1 VFSESPI
8 PVDVVIAQA
17 PTAGPTAVLDATGYV
32 IARRQ
37 ATVSSKIS
45 GKLAEVLIEEGV
57 EVEADQLLARLDDRP
72 PADWDR
78 DAMSLE
84 PPFRPIWRVGGI
96 AVGLDTDSVR
106 LLIELTEFVPE
117 GDTEPRSARIS
128 MDRDQARRFAAHA
141 VSIVGEGR
149 ARCRLCSRP
158 IEVDGGHVCPGTNG
172 HGPLTS

>member
-1 VFSESPI
+1 MELEFDDPKRVT
-8 PVDVVIAQA
+8 V
-17 PTAGPTAVLDATGYV
+17 GY
-32 IARRQ
+32 
-37 ATVSSKIS
+37 
-45 GKLAEVLIEEGV
+45 LGV
-57 EVEADQLLARLDDRP
+57 PGDRTFLLEVEDDVHRAQFQLEKAQVAGLGDLVAQLLARLDDRP

>member
-1 VFSESPI
+1 MDLEFDDPKRVT
-8 PVDVVIAQA
+8 V
-17 PTAGPTAVLDATGYV
+17 GY
-32 IARRQ
+32 
-37 ATVSSKIS
+37 
-45 GKLAEVLIEEGV
+45 LGV
-57 EVEADQLLARLDDRP
+57 PGDRTFILEVEDDVHRAQFQLEKAQVAGLGDLVAQLLARLDDRP
-72 PADWDR
+72 PGDWDR

-141 VSIVGEGR
+141 ASIVGEGR

-158 IEVDGGHVCPGTNG
+158 IETDGGHVCPGTNG

>member
-1 VFSESPI
+1 MDLEFDDPKRVT
-8 PVDVVIAQA
+8 V
-17 PTAGPTAVLDATGYV
+17 GY
-32 IARRQ
+32 
-37 ATVSSKIS
+37 
-45 GKLAEVLIEEGV
+45 LGV
-57 EVEADQLLARLDDRP
+57 PGDRTFLLEVEDDVHRAQFQLEKAQIAGLGDLVAQLLARLDDRP

>member
-1 VFSESPI
+1 MDLEFDDPKRVT
-8 PVDVVIAQA
+8 V
-17 PTAGPTAVLDATGYV
+17 GY
-32 IARRQ
+32 
-37 ATVSSKIS
+37 
-45 GKLAEVLIEEGV
+45 LGV
-57 EVEADQLLARLDDRP
+57 PGDRTFLLEVEDDVHRAQFQLEKAQVAGLGDLVAQLLARLDDRP

-117 GDTEPRSARIS
+117 GDTERRTARIS

>member
-1 VFSESPI
+1 
-8 PVDVVIAQA
+8 VDVDLEFDDPKRV
-17 PTAGPTAVLDATGYV
+17 TVGY
-32 IARRQ
+32 
-37 ATVSSKIS
+37 
-45 GKLAEVLIEEGV
+45 LGV
-57 EVEADQLLARLDDRP
+57 PGDRTFLLEVEDDVHRAQFQLEKAQVAGLGDLVAQLLARLDDRP

>member
-1 VFSESPI
+1 MDLEFDDPKRVT
-8 PVDVVIAQA
+8 V
-17 PTAGPTAVLDATGYV
+17 GY
-32 IARRQ
+32 
-37 ATVSSKIS
+37 
-45 GKLAEVLIEEGV
+45 LGV
-57 EVEADQLLARLDDRP
+57 PGDRTFLLEVEDDVHRAQFQLEKVQVAGLGDLVAQLLARLDDRP

>member
-1 VFSESPI
+1 MDLEFDDPKRVT
-8 PVDVVIAQA
+8 V
-17 PTAGPTAVLDATGYV
+17 GY
-32 IARRQ
+32 
-37 ATVSSKIS
+37 
-45 GKLAEVLIEEGV
+45 LGV
-57 EVEADQLLARLDDRP
+57 PGDRTFLLEVEDDVRRAQFQLEKAQVAGLGDLVAQLLARLDDRP

>member
-1 VFSESPI
+1 MELEFDDPKRVT
-8 PVDVVIAQA
+8 V
-17 PTAGPTAVLDATGYV
+17 GY
-32 IARRQ
+32 
-37 ATVSSKIS
+37 
-45 GKLAEVLIEEGV
+45 LGV
-57 EVEADQLLARLDDRP
+57 PGDRTFLLEVEDDVHRAQFQLEKAQVAGLGDLVAQLLARLDDRP

-117 GDTEPRSARIS
+117 GDTEPRTARIS

>member
-1 VFSESPI
+1 MDLEFDDPKRVT
-8 PVDVVIAQA
+8 V
-17 PTAGPTAVLDATGYV
+17 GY
-32 IARRQ
+32 
-37 ATVSSKIS
+37 
-45 GKLAEVLIEEGV
+45 LGV
-57 EVEADQLLARLDDRP
+57 PGDRTFILEVEDDVHRAQFQLEKAQVAGLGDLVAQLLARLDDRP

-117 GDTEPRSARIS
+117 GDTEPRTARIS

>member
-1 VFSESPI
+1 
-8 PVDVVIAQA
+8 VDVDLEFDDPKRV
-17 PTAGPTAVLDATGYV
+17 TVGY
-32 IARRQ
+32 
-37 ATVSSKIS
+37 
-45 GKLAEVLIEEGV
+45 LGV
-57 EVEADQLLARLDDRP
+57 PGDRTFLLEVEDDVHRAQFQLEKAQIAGLGDLVAQLLARLDDRP

-141 VSIVGEGR
+141 ASIVGEGR

>member
-1 VFSESPI
+1 MDLEFDDPKRVT
-8 PVDVVIAQA
+8 V
-17 PTAGPTAVLDATGYV
+17 GY
-32 IARRQ
+32 
-37 ATVSSKIS
+37 
-45 GKLAEVLIEEGV
+45 LGV
-57 EVEADQLLARLDDRP
+57 PGDRTFLLEVEDDVHRAQFQLEKAQVAGLGDLVAQLLARLDDRP

>member
-1 VFSESPI
+1 MDLEFDDPKRVT
-8 PVDVVIAQA
+8 V
-17 PTAGPTAVLDATGYV
+17 GY
-32 IARRQ
+32 
-37 ATVSSKIS
+37 
-45 GKLAEVLIEEGV
+45 LGV
-57 EVEADQLLARLDDRP
+57 PGDRTFLLEVEDDVHRAQFQLEKAQIAGLGDLVAQLLARLDDRP

-117 GDTEPRSARIS
+117 GDTEPRTARIS

>member
-1 VFSESPI
+1 
-8 PVDVVIAQA
+8 VDVELEFDDPKRV
-17 PTAGPTAVLDATGYV
+17 TVGY
-32 IARRQ
+32 
-37 ATVSSKIS
+37 
-45 GKLAEVLIEEGV
+45 LGV
-57 EVEADQLLARLDDRP
+57 PGDRTFLLEVEDDVHRAQFQLEKAQVAGLGDLVAQLLARLDDRP

-117 GDTEPRSARIS
+117 GDTEPRTARIS